1 MMESMTRYWP
11 ILAVFV
17 FVILLSSQIP
27 ARAISHVLPDNVM
40 LTGVSGTIWSGRA
53 ARAWVEIDQQPLML
67 GRVQWRLEPWRV
79 PWGAPLSFSSV
90 WGQQALRAQLAYR
103 PDGSTL
109 LQDVVFAVNTQLFKA
124 FFPLYLGGALSG
136 EFAQIAID
144 EGRVVNAEGVVRL
157 LRGVWTARSGNI
169 PLGDYQIDFSSATA
183 AGAGTQGSL
192 KTIAGSLQLSGDLS
206 ATLTDYQI
214 VVEAT
219 GPVARDDAFRRAMSM
234 IAIPNQDGFRVSLT
248 GQY

>member
-1 MMESMTRYWP
+1 MDRISQHWR

-17 FVILLSSQIP
+17 FMTLLLSQVP
-27 ARAISHVLPDNVM
+27 ARAISRVLPDDVT
-40 LTGVSGTIWSGRA
+40 LTGISGTIWSGHA

-67 GRVQWRLEPWRV
+67 GRVQWQLQPWRIL
-79 PWGAPLSFSSV
+79 WGAPLSLSSV
-90 WGQQALRAQLAYR
+90 WGQQALRAQLSYR
-103 PDGSTL
+103 PDGSIV
-109 LQDVVFAVNTQLFKA
+109 LQDAAFNLNTQLFKA

-144 EGRVVNAEGVVRL
+144 EGHVVNAEGVVRL

-169 PLGDYQIDFSSATA
+169 PLGDYQIDFYSADTA
-183 AGAGTQGSL
+183 GVGTVGVL
-192 KTIAGSLQLSGDLS
+192 KTIAGSLELSGNLS

-214 VVEAT
+214 AVEAT
-219 GPVARDDAFRRAMSM
+219 GPVARDESFRQAMSM
-234 IAIPNQDGFRVSLT
+234 IAMPNQDGFSVSLT